1 MAKKVTAEELEQQEN
16 HYIVNPG
23 GAVHQVS
30 REHALERLKLAGWRM
45 ATGEEIAR
53 YDPENAIQIAGR
65 PFGAPWQPG
74 GDELHTWD
82 G

>member
-1 MAKKVTAEELEQQEN
+1 MVVDAEWRASGICE
-16 HYIVNPG
+16 G
-23 GAVHQVS
+23 GPAIPAVHQVS
-30 REHALERLKLAGWRM
+30 REHALERLKLPGWRM

-53 YDPENAIQIAGR
+53 YNGENAIQVAGR
-65 PFGAPWQPG
+65 PFGTPWQPG